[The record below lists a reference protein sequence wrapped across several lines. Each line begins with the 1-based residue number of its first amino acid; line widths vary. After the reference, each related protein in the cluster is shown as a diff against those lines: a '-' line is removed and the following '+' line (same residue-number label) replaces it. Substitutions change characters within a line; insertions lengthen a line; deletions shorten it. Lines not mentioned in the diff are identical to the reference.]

1 MSFKLPSLN
10 GRVSSDKS
18 LNREGLPLF
27 DWHHSK
33 DKEDAIGRGSFGGL
47 QVFVATAANN
57 EKVVIKKLISDED
70 HEKRNLDFT

>member
-1 MSFKLPSLN
+1 MG
-10 GRVSSDKS
+10 GRVPTNLLIEKVCRYLIGTIQKTRRMQSAAA
-18 LNREGLPLF
+18 PL
-27 DWHHSK
+27 
-33 DKEDAIGRGSFGGL
+33 GGL